1 MKEVILDLFTNGT
14 FLTILSGVLVFIVS
28 QYFLLLVINPHKDYK
43 QLKQKIIYNLK
54 LYCQH
59 YFNPYDLVNED
70 RNMRNISEYENA
82 SNEIRKVGSE
92 IAGYIGTISFLRFNK
107 IKKLNKVVDSLI
119 GISNGFYIYPNYN
132 PVEDTKKLEE
142 NIKKILHFK

>member
-54 LYCQH
+54 LYCQY

-70 RNMRNISEYENA
+70 RNMRKISEYENA

>member
-1 MKEVILDLFTNGT
+1 MKKVILDLFTNET

-28 QYFLLLVINPHKDYK
+28 QYFLILVINPHKEYK

-54 LYCQH
+54 LYCPY

-70 RNMRNISEYENA
+70 RNIRNISEYENA

-92 IAGYIGTISFLRFNK
+92 LAGYIGTISFLRFNK
-107 IKKLNKVVDSLI
+107 IKKLNKVVDSLV

-132 PVEDTKKLEE
+132 PVVDTKELEK